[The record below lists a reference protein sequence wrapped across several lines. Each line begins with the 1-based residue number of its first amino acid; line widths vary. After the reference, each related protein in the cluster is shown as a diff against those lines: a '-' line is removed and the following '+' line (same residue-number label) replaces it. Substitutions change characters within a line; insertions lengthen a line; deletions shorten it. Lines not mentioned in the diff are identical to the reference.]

1 MDPAAG
7 DYELLDAGDGRRL
20 ERFGS
25 MVLDRPAPAM
35 AAIGRRDPRAW
46 ASADARFQREV
57 PGGRG
62 SWAPAERVARPW
74 EVDVDG
80 LRLELRATPSG
91 QVGLFP
97 EHRAVVRW
105 SVARVERTVLSSD
118 RPVEVLNLFAHTGL
132 ATLAL
137 AAAGARVVHVDASR
151 PAVAWARHNAELSG
165 LADRP
170 IRWLVE
176 DAGAF
181 VAREVRRGRRYD
193 GVLLDPPT
201 YGHGPG
207 GRSWQLESDL
217 EDLLATIG
225 ALLAPRSWFVACTVH
240 ATGADAGAV
249 AALVR
254 RGLGRPLQVD
264 ARELTLEAR
273 SGARLPAGL
282 AVLATDDAG
291 DPSA

>member
-1 MDPAAG
+1 VEPAAG

-20 ERFGS
+20 ERFGEL
-25 MVLDRPAPAM
+25 VLDRPAPAM
-35 AAIGRRDPRAW
+35 AGIGRRDPCAW
-46 ASADARFQREV
+46 VSADARFEREE

-62 SWAPAERVARPW
+62 SWTPRDRVAQPW
-74 EVDVDG
+74 EVDVDN
-80 LRLELRATPSG
+80 LRLELRATASG

-105 SVARVERTVLSSD
+105 SVARLGRAAASSD
-118 RPVEVLNLFAHTGL
+118 RPVEILNLFAHTGL

-137 AAAGARVVHVDASR
+137 AAVGARVVHVDASR
-151 PAVAWARHNAELSG
+151 PAVALARRNADLSG

-170 IRWLVE
+170 IRWLVD

-201 YGHGPG
+201 YGHGPR
-207 GRSWQLESDL
+207 GRSWQLETDL
-217 EDLLATIG
+217 EDLLGAIG
-225 ALLAPRSWFVACTVH
+225 ALLAPAPWFVACTVH
-240 ATGADAGAV
+240 ATGADAGDV

-254 RGLGRPLQVD
+254 RGLARPLRTA

-273 SGARLPAGL
+273 SGARLAAGL

-291 DPSA
+291 DPSS